1 MKNEQG
7 FTCVELLVVLLI
19 LSLLFCILLP
29 SFGQSW
35 QQISM
40 DAAILQL
47 HRDLRW
53 AQQLAAREQKT
64 VSVTFFQARQPYR
77 YVVRVSGQ
85 SKNQRR
91 RELPDSLRRIEAQT
105 ILIRADKRFQKNGH
119 ILLVK
124 GTEERYVYY
133 YQTGRSRIT
142 RQKAV

>member
-1 MKNEQG
+1 MKNKQG

-64 VSVTFFQARQPYR
+64 VSVTFFQDKQPYR

-85 SKNQRR
+85 SEESAPPRAAR
-91 RELPDSLRRIEAQT
+91 FFAADRSADHFDS
-105 ILIRADKRFQKNGH
+105 
-119 ILLVK
+119 
-124 GTEERYVYY
+124 
-133 YQTGRSRIT
+133 GR
-142 RQKAV
+142 

>member
-1 MKNEQG
+1 MKNKQG

-53 AQQLAAREQKT
+53 AQR
-64 VSVTFFQARQPYR
+64 
-77 YVVRVSGQ
+77 
-85 SKNQRR
+85 
-91 RELPDSLRRIEAQT
+91 
-105 ILIRADKRFQKNGH
+105 
-119 ILLVK
+119 
-124 GTEERYVYY
+124 
-133 YQTGRSRIT
+133 
-142 RQKAV
+142 